1 MRVDLALKGFE
12 IAFPQFAV
20 LVFVERQ
27 QVTYLLHHDVEIPGK
42 GADFIVTGYGN
53 GDVEVSF
60 FDLFDGFTQVLD
72 GCENPGGDAAAHGEK
87 KDDSQDYPGGEG
99 AEGGEEGGVEV
110 RDVGNGDDFP
120 GGEGVL
126 TDGVDALA
134 ALDAEAEGAVS
145 VSENLVNG
153 FDEEAAVDELVFGV
167 EDEGAVGGGDVVVV
181 GVGAVLEADVFDN
194 VDGDVDEEDAGGRG
208 SARGGR

>member
-1 MRVDLALKGFE
+1 MLG
-12 IAFPQFAV
+12 
-20 LVFVERQ
+20 FVERQ

-42 GADFIVTGYGN
+42 GADFIVTGYGY
-53 GDVEVSF
+53 GYVEASF

-72 GCENPGGDAAAHGEK
+72 GCENSGGDAAAHDEK
-87 KDDSQDYPGGEG
+87 KDDSQDYPGGKG

-120 GGEGVL
+120 AGEGVL
-126 TDGVDALA
+126 TDAVDAPA

-145 VSENLVNG
+145 VSEDLVNG
-153 FDEEAAVDELVFGV
+153 FAEEAAVDELVFGM

-181 GVGAVLEADVFDN
+181 GVGAVLEADVFDD

-208 SARGGR
+208 LARGGW